1 MEFKG
6 HLGDSPETLA
16 DWFEANER
24 AHRLMAKAIVYTNL
38 EDSCDAGNQDAA
50 ARADRARSPP
60 AKLSAA
66 ASFAIPEMLAAVGLP
81 KLREWVGSSSRLS
94 YLGHYFDRVEKL
106 QKRIRSAEGEGRV
119 SQGSDVLA

>member
-6 HLGDSPETLA
+6 RLGDSPETLA

-38 EDSCDAGNQDAA
+38 EYSCDAGNQDAA
-50 ARADRARSPP
+50 ARADRARSTA

-66 ASFAIPEMLAAVGLP
+66 ASFAIPEMLAVGLP
-81 KLREWVGSSSRLS
+81 KLREWVATSPRLS
-94 YLGHYFDRVEKL
+94 YLGHYFDRLEKL